1 MYEEYGADMRTRDC
15 VERSIIDMLE
25 RLERYLPKG
34 RALPVTDIKRSTA
47 REEHRRIT
55 RDHGA
60 TTANKAMRDFRA
72 AYNFALKVVDD
83 PDVLPGNPV

>member
-34 RALPVTDIKRSTA
+34 CALPVTDIKRCA
-47 REEHRRIT
+47 
-55 RDHGA
+55 
-60 TTANKAMRDFRA
+60 
-72 AYNFALKVVDD
+72 
-83 PDVLPGNPV
+83 

>member
-34 RALPVTDIKRSTA
+34 CALPVTDIKRSA
-47 REEHRRIT
+47 RGAPPDHPRPR
-55 RDHGA
+55 RDHSQQGHA
-60 TTANKAMRDFRA
+60 
-72 AYNFALKVVDD
+72 
-83 PDVLPGNPV
+83 